1 MRDLVMI
8 FPNILVVC
16 VGNICRSPMAEAFL
30 RQSFPQKNVF
40 SAGLEGLV
48 GHSADPIAVECMQ
61 EEGID
66 ISSHI
71 ARRLSSEMLV
81 RADLILAMSTQ
92 QVQVIEERWGFSR
105 GKVFRLCHWSDKN
118 IPDPYRK
125 GKSAF
130 ILAKE
135 LIQEG
140 VTDWSQHL

>member
-1 MRDLVMI
+1 MI

-16 VGNICRSPMAEAFL
+16 VGNICRSPMAEALL
-30 RQSFPQKNVF
+30 RQSFPEKNIF
-40 SAGLEGLV
+40 SAGLEGLI
-48 GHSADPIAVECMQ
+48 GHSADPMAVECML
-61 EEGID
+61 EDGID

-71 ARRLSSEMLV
+71 ACRLSSEMLI

-118 IPDPYRK
+118 VPDPYRK
-125 GKSAF
+125 GKPAF
-130 ILAKE
+130 ILAKN

-140 VTDWSQHL
+140 VAGWESHL